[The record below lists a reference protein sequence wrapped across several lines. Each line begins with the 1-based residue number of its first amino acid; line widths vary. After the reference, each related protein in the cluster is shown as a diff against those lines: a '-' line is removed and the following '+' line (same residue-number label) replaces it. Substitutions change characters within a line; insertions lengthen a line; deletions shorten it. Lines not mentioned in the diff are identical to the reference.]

1 MKASSEFGASSE
13 CETSLEF
20 HKNNMDV
27 QTKYFTGKISLEDAK
42 KKLKECR
49 IQIPPDVT
57 PIPEHIEF
65 IKHARKMGCS
75 LSGDETLKYFEFL
88 SPEESWD
95 FFCDTGDY
103 YSNTKDF
110 FHSIVQKLVD
120 YELPEHLKFFLHKAG
135 DNIKRF
141 DYFEYKEYRADKKIL
156 FLLQNSPLS
165 IQKKVLELAPKY
177 KKYYSQLS

>member
-1 MKASSEFGASSE
+1 MANLVPEG
-13 CETSLEF
+13 
-20 HKNNMDV
+20 V
-27 QTKYFTGKISLEDAK
+27 QEIRGIFSTLILFSKVRSYHGTAFFQRSD
-42 KKLKECR
+42 
-49 IQIPPDVT
+49 
-57 PIPEHIEF
+57 F
-65 IKHARKMGCS
+65 FKHARKMGCS

-95 FFCDTGDY
+95 FFRDTGDY

-135 DNIKRF
+135 DNVKWF
-141 DYFEYKEYRADKKIL
+141 DYFEYKEYRTDKKIL

-165 IQKKVLELAPKY
+165 IQEKVLELAPKY
-177 KKYYSQLS
+177 KKYHSQFS